1 MTPEERALAD
11 ELSTAENYDRGQLG
25 SGYTVF
31 YDGGTLGEAESAAQS
46 ASASAYDGGTLDMD
60 TTSTAQASAE
70 SAQTVQYD
78 GGYGM

>member
-11 ELSTAENYDRGQLG
+11 ELSTVENYDRGELG

-31 YDGGTLGEAESAAQS
+31 YDGGALEEAESAAQT
-46 ASASAYDGGTLDMD
+46 ASAAAYDGGTLDME
-60 TTSTAQASAE
+60 TASTAQAPAE
-70 SAQTVQYD
+70 AGQTAQYD